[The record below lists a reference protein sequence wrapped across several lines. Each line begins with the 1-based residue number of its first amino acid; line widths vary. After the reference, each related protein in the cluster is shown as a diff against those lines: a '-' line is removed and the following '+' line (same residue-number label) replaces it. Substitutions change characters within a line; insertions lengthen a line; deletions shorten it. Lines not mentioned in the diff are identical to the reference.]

1 MSEEEVYIPVD
12 GMRELCLSAVKLCVK
27 DIRES
32 PNYMGLKRYSAEQFL
47 CGAWGGEFRGI
58 CVSLL
63 GEDVFRQCNPPAKR
77 RGRGDLKAELQK
89 VCGLTGCSMNE
100 ASWYWYRYLLPLRS
114 DGGTDTAWTESDI
127 RDFIRHREKRKKRG
141 RK

>member
-1 MSEEEVYIPVD
+1 MSEEEEYIPVD
-12 GMRELCLSAVKLCVK
+12 GMRELCLSAVRLCVK

-32 PNYMGLKRYSAEQFL
+32 PNYMGLKRHSAEQFL

-63 GEDVFRQCNPPAKR
+63 GEDVFRQCKPPAKR
-77 RGRGDLKAELQK
+77 RGRGDLKAELRK

-114 DGGTDTAWTESDI
+114 DGE
-127 RDFIRHREKRKKRG
+127 
-141 RK
+141 